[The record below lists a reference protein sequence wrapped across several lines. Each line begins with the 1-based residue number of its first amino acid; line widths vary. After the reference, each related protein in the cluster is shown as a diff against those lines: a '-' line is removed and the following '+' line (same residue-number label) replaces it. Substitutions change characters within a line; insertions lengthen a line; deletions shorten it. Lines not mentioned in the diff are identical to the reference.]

1 MRGGL
6 QTPGDPPTGGL
17 QTPVDLLGV
26 GEGED
31 VGKQQS
37 GLKSSLST
45 LMSQ

>member
-6 QTPGDPPTGGL
+6 QIPGEPPIGGL